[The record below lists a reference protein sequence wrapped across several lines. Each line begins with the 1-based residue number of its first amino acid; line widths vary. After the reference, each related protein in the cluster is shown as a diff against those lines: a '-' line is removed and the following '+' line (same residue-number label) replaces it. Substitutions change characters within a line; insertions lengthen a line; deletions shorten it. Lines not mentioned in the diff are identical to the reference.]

1 MSTHIS
7 LVKKTLVEIAVA
19 LINDNVMNK
28 SRVSFLCNGCVLQ
41 NETKSWLEVELNFRM
56 KTSKR
61 LLQKKGS

>member
-28 SRVSFLCNGCVLQ
+28 SRVSFLYNGCVLQ